1 MIAIG
6 SNHTNPEENPE
17 EPPAAVYL
25 YEQPEDPTQPWARTR
40 ISGPITA
47 RPGRGSLAPGV
58 LGVSDF
64 DGDSDLDIVVSGDGD
79 ERVFIYEQQG
89 GSFVEH
95 VLEEVL
101 GQAGGMKFADFDG
114 DGRDELLLTGYEAD
128 AIYLYSPR

>member
-1 MIAIG
+1 M
-6 SNHTNPEENPE
+6 
-17 EPPAAVYL
+17 
-25 YEQPEDPTQPWARTR
+25 
-40 ISGPITA
+40 
-47 RPGRGSLAPGV
+47 
-58 LGVSDF
+58 
-64 DGDSDLDIVVSGDGD
+64 SGDGD